1 MRIAFVS
8 DNTYPWFNGGI
19 EKRRFIIM
27 RKLASEGNDVH
38 CFTMHRPGMPGREF
52 SYKGIRYHSVGE
64 ALSWQGMYRGGSK
77 RRSIRMPLIFAFG
90 LLQKIFPYRF
100 DVLDADNFPFLH
112 LFPLYLYT
120 RIRGTRFAITWHEV
134 WSKKFWKR
142 YLRGVGMVGYFVE
155 WFCSRIGDVHIANV
169 STTKELMVRE
179 LGVSP
184 SKVVVL
190 PVAIDSDEIRSFTRK
205 RSYRRKKQFIVVSR
219 LVKHKRV
226 DLAISA
232 VAKTRAKLIVVGIG
246 PDLPELQELGK
257 QLAPGRVSWLSNLP
271 VERHYRLICES
282 KALIMASEREG
293 LSLVTVE
300 ALALGTPVV
309 ITTTSSLP
317 KELRGMCIET
327 SDVRMHELLER
338 MLAKNAKY
346 ERASKKLQ
354 EKVIA
359 EFSADNA
366 EQVYENI
373 AGR

>member
-1 MRIAFVS
+1 
-8 DNTYPWFNGGI
+8 
-19 EKRRFIIM
+19 
-27 RKLASEGNDVH
+27 
-38 CFTMHRPGMPGREF
+38 
-52 SYKGIRYHSVGE
+52 
-64 ALSWQGMYRGGSK
+64 
-77 RRSIRMPLIFAFG
+77 
-90 LLQKIFPYRF
+90 
-100 DVLDADNFPFLH
+100 
-112 LFPLYLYT
+112 
-120 RIRGTRFAITWHEV
+120 
-134 WSKKFWKR
+134 
-142 YLRGVGMVGYFVE
+142 
-155 WFCSRIGDVHIANV
+155 
-169 STTKELMVRE
+169 
-179 LGVSP
+179 
-184 SKVVVL
+184 
-190 PVAIDSDEIRSFTRK
+190 
-205 RSYRRKKQFIVVSR
+205 
-219 LVKHKRV
+219 VKHKRV